1 MLQNINTAIDSFQS
15 VKTTFVDTFVTNEQL
30 KKPLHTF
37 IEAQT
42 KYAKSVASSAA
53 DFFETVK
60 ASATAF
66 DAKAAFAKTK

>member
-15 VKTTFVDTFVTNEQL
+15 VKTTFVDTFVQNEHL

-42 KYAKSVASSAA
+42 AFAKNVARSASDFFTTVGTSAA
-53 DFFETVK
+53 L
-60 ASATAF
+60 F
-66 DAKAAFAKTK
+66 DAKAAFTKAK